1 MIENV
6 VKRDGRLEKFNPLKI
21 EKAVSAAFT
30 SVGRKLP
37 DKVIESFVNQVIE
50 DLPDPCGVEEIQ
62 NKVENELMRRNCF
75 SVAKAYIL
83 YREKHKTIRDYADK
97 NIAFIDNFIK
107 SDNTANATIDDNS
120 NVSNHN
126 IAVLNAELHKE
137 DNQKINYRLL
147 EEAVRNLYPD
157 FDYKQMEKDF
167 NSIMYLHDSSSQVGM
182 PYCVAVTMYP
192 FLLNGIK
199 DLGGLSAK
207 PNSLESFCGIFI
219 NMVFAI
225 AAQFKGACM
234 HYKQPLLVNN
244 KLTTP
249 IELASTIKGW
259 VPFESEGQLWEMA
272 IPQEKLTISEEKRK
286 VEIKKLYRRLYNKP
300 LYKVTTNTGLTCT
313 VTEDHI
319 FKVLVKNRVEE
330 IKAKD
335 LALYDTVF
343 INKDLSRYLDI
354 ESPEYKRNF
363 CLGML
368 LGDGC
373 LTTED
378 AVQLSIG
385 YKDSVYI
392 DIFNSYSEEIFG
404 YSLNVNKGHKCHN
417 LQKHNR
423 EYKDSIMRYL
433 VGSRTEDKN
442 IKREYLNSLEE
453 ICGFLDGIMSSDGC
467 YRHSYGISLINK
479 ELIDSI
485 KYCLNFLHIPYT
497 YKIEKAHDNKKT
509 LYNISFSSC
518 AKPYL
523 VNFVKK
529 CKQHKG
535 ANYVYYLGSKAKACT
550 NKEDSYYDTSRRGG
564 NKFGTSSELDVITS
578 IELIE
583 NDHPYVYELE
593 TDSHWYSCGGI
604 ITHNCATP
612 GVFIAMDYFCRREWG
627 DNYHEKADISINSDI
642 CNRRRTI
649 KEQILQY
656 FQQITYSINQPAS
669 ARGGQSVF
677 WNVSVFDKEFYDTMY
692 GDFRYPDGT
701 APQWESFNWLQK
713 LYMHWL
719 NQERLKCILT
729 FPVLSVALIYK
740 EGKFVDEELY
750 EYTCKEYAEGNSFFT
765 YINDSP
771 ESLSSCCRLSSKLSK
786 PQFNFT
792 NGQIGEMTGSKN
804 VITLNLN
811 RITQDWYNS
820 LDSSKPFNWDECK
833 DNFKEYLCTILD
845 RVYKY
850 QTAYNACLMKL
861 YNAGLLTV
869 YTAGFIDLKKQYL
882 TIGINGLNQAAE
894 FLGMECNKNTQYEQF
909 CNCVFST
916 IKEQNTLHKTKELM
930 FNTEFTPCESAAIKM
945 YNRDKKDG
953 YWVPEDTNLYASYIY
968 KPNDTHISL
977 LDKIYLH
984 GKSYCG
990 DNLDGGSAAHL
1001 NLEKHLS
1008 YEQYLKI
1015 LKYAGDVGCKYLTFN
1030 VVNSECE
1037 DCHYIA
1043 KEPFDT
1049 CPKCGSKKVSHYDR
1063 VIGYLTK
1070 ISNWSKGR
1078 QEEQKTRVY
1087 EKI

>member
-6 VKRDGRLEKFNPLKI
+6 VKRDGRLEKFNPMKI

-50 DLPDPCGVEEIQ
+50 GLPDPCGVEEIQ

-147 EEAVRNLYPD
+147 EGAIRNRYPD

-225 AAQFKGACM
+225 SAQFKGAIA
-234 HYKQPLLVNN
+234 
-244 KLTTP
+244 TP
-249 IELASTIKGW
+249 S
-259 VPFESEGQLWEMA
+259 
-272 IPQEKLTISEEKRK
+272 
-286 VEIKKLYRRLYNKP
+286 
-300 LYKVTTNTGLTCT
+300 
-313 VTEDHI
+313 
-319 FKVLVKNRVEE
+319 
-330 IKAKD
+330 
-335 LALYDTVF
+335 VF
-343 INKDLSRYLDI
+343 IS
-354 ESPEYKRNF
+354 
-363 CLGML
+363 M
-368 LGDGC
+368 
-373 LTTED
+373 
-378 AVQLSIG
+378 
-385 YKDSVYI
+385 
-392 DIFNSYSEEIFG
+392 
-404 YSLNVNKGHKCHN
+404 
-417 LQKHNR
+417 
-423 EYKDSIMRYL
+423 
-433 VGSRTEDKN
+433 
-442 IKREYLNSLEE
+442 
-453 ICGFLDGIMSSDGC
+453 
-467 YRHSYGISLINK
+467 
-479 ELIDSI
+479 
-485 KYCLNFLHIPYT
+485 
-497 YKIEKAHDNKKT
+497 
-509 LYNISFSSC
+509 
-518 AKPYL
+518 
-523 VNFVKK
+523 
-529 CKQHKG
+529 
-535 ANYVYYLGSKAKACT
+535 
-550 NKEDSYYDTSRRGG
+550 
-564 NKFGTSSELDVITS
+564 
-578 IELIE
+578 
-583 NDHPYVYELE
+583 DH
-593 TDSHWYSCGGI
+593 
-604 ITHNCATP
+604 
-612 GVFIAMDYFCRREWG
+612 FCRKEWG
-627 DNYHEKADISINSDI
+627 DDYYRNADVSINSDI
-642 CNRRRTI
+642 CNRKRTI

-677 WNVSVFDKEFYDTMY
+677 WNVSIFDKEFYDTMY

-740 EGKFVDEELY
+740 EGEFVDKELY

-804 VITLNLN
+804 VITLNLS
-811 RITQDWYNS
+811 RIVQDWYSSINS
-820 LDSSKPFNWDECK
+820 PNPFSWNEYK
-833 DNFKEYLCTILD
+833 DCFKEYLCTILD

-850 QTAYNACLMKL
+850 QTAYNDCLMKL
-861 YNAGLLTV
+861 YDAGLLTV

-894 FLGMECNKNTQYEQF
+894 FLGMECNKNDQYEQF
-909 CNCVFST
+909 CNYIFST
-916 IKEQNTLHKTKELM
+916 IKEQNTLHKTKDLM

-977 LDKIYLH
+977 LDKLYLH
-984 GKSYCG
+984 GRSFCG

-1037 DCHYIA
+1037 NCHYIA
-1043 KEPFDT
+1043 KEPFDV

-1070 ISNWSKGR
+1070 IANWSKGR